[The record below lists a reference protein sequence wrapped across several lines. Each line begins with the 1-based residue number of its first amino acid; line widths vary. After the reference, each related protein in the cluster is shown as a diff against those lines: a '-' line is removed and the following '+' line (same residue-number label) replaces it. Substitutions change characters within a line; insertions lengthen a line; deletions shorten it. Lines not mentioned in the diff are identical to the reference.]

1 MPYKPTG
8 RPRGRPRK
16 VRPETAED
24 GAKAATGAGS
34 AVAETPT
41 SYDGSGENGIPT
53 NSVGIPSGR
62 EKRLLNLAPQWKPG
76 ESGNPNG
83 APKDYVPYA
92 TAYRTAVTL
101 QADELETLRT
111 GSFPPGW
118 KRARCQTY
126 CIAAAAVLRMREDT
140 PPALLSEVADRSDGK
155 VTQPIAQS
163 IDVKGIIALPAP
175 PPGVAWLDVI
185 ETHLA
190 GTLPPATEGDD

>member
-1 MPYKPTG
+1 MKP
-8 RPRGRPRK
+8 
-16 VRPETAED
+16 
-24 GAKAATGAGS
+24 AKEAGS

-41 SYDGSGENGIPT
+41 SYDGSGENEIPT
-53 NSVGIPSGR
+53 NVVGNGSSTRPWL
-62 EKRLLNLAPQWKPG
+62 KPPWKPG